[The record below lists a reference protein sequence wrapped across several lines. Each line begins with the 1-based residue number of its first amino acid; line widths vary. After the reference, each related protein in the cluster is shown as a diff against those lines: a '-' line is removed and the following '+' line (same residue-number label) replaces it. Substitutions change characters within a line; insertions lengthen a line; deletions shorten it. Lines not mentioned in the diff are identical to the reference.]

1 MTVTQTIN
9 HPIKPSYSLIGILKS
24 FKSALLGHEMDRTG
38 HELDTKKVT
47 NHPIYQS
54 EHPTM
59 GTSVSLLIR
68 YETSDICNLFFFGI
82 F

>member
-1 MTVTQTIN
+1 
-9 HPIKPSYSLIGILKS
+9 
-24 FKSALLGHEMDRTG
+24 MDRTG

-59 GTSVSLLIR
+59 GTSASVLIR
-68 YETSDICNLFFFGI
+68 YKDSDIYNIIFFGI
-82 F
+82 FSRVNLSTLELIVQTYFYGRTRPKLLQLIQSL

>member
-1 MTVTQTIN
+1 
-9 HPIKPSYSLIGILKS
+9 
-24 FKSALLGHEMDRTG
+24 MDRTG

-59 GTSVSLLIR
+59 GTSASSSIR
-68 YETSDICNLFFFGI
+68 YKHSDIFVILFFGI
-82 F
+82 FYKGNQFNTYLIVQLFFFCRARPKVLQL

>member
-1 MTVTQTIN
+1 
-9 HPIKPSYSLIGILKS
+9 
-24 FKSALLGHEMDRTG
+24 MDRTG

-59 GTSVSLLIR
+59 GTSTSLLIR
-68 YETSDICNLFFFGI
+68 YKTSDIYNIIFLEFF
-82 F
+82 